1 MIDLYT
7 LVIFTSISQAGR
19 VEKMPSTVKV
29 NGTTNPNLKKY
40 EPGQGQAKSVLSPV
54 TDQNAATIKK
64 RVFTFGKGKSEG
76 NKGMKSLLGGK
87 GANLAEMASIG
98 LSVPPGLT
106 ISTEACQ
113 EYQLNG
119 KDLPQGL
126 WEEILEGLE
135 IVQKDIGSILGDP
148 AKPLLVSVRSGAAIS
163 MPGMMDTVLN
173 LGLNDKVVAGLAAKS
188 GERFAYDSY
197 RRFLDM
203 FGDVVMG
210 IPHSSFE
217 EKLEKLKGKKG
228 VELDTK
234 LTASDLKELVDQ
246 YKNVYLETTGEK
258 FPSDPKQQL
267 LLAVKAVFDSWDSSR
282 AIKYRSI
289 NQITGLKGT
298 AVNIQCMVF
307 GNMGNTSGTGVLFTR
322 NPSTGERKLYGE
334 FLINAQGED
343 VVAGIRTPEDVD
355 TMKNCMPEAYKELVE
370 NCEIL
375 EKHYKDM
382 MDIEFT
388 VQENRLWMLQC
399 RVGKRTGKGAVKIA
413 VDMANEGLV
422 NKHAAI
428 KMVEPQHL
436 DQLLH
441 PQFENPT
448 AYKDKVLATGLPAS
462 PGAAVGQVVF
472 NAEDAESWHAQGKKV
487 ILVRTETSPEDVGGM
502 HAAAG
507 ILTARGGMTSHA
519 AVVARGWG
527 KCCVSGCADIRVN
540 DREKVLVLIGK
551 TVVNEGEWLSLN
563 GSTGEVILGKQPLSP
578 PALSGDLET
587 FMSWADKVRRL
598 KVMANA
604 DTPEDA
610 LTARNNGAQG
620 IGLCRTEHMFF
631 ASDDRI
637 KAVRKM
643 IMAATPEQRKAAMDL
658 LLPYQRSDFEGIF
671 RAMDGLPVTIRLLDP
686 PLHEFLPEGN
696 LEQIVGQLTTQTG
709 MTEDEVFSRV
719 EKLSEVNPMLGF
731 RGCRLGISY
740 PELTEMQACAIF
752 QAAVSMSN
760 QGVKV
765 FPEIM
770 ELGHQVKLIRSVAV
784 NVFSEMGTTVSYKVG
799 TMIEIP
805 RAALVAD
812 EIAKEA
818 EFFSF
823 GTNDLTQ
830 MTFGYSRDD
839 VGKFLPI
846 YLSKGLL
853 QNDPFQVLDQQG
865 VGQLV
870 KMATEKG
877 RAARPSLKVG
887 ICGEHGGEPSS
898 VAFFAEAGLDYV
910 SCSPF
915 RSSRE
920 VRLRIPLSGKDMRS
934 LQDWILRNFNIA
946 REEGEVEEKE
956 EQEEEEED
964 EEEAVGLSR
973 AAFTTVTIDL
983 SSFSVTLTIISS
995 STCGSI
1001 GMDSKLGVSIIVN
1014 LVREGNDSD

>member
-1 MIDLYT
+1 MSSTMKGMVIRTSVCNYINKQRLVEGKYVDQLSDLFLLREKRRQDHRVRIKANNYG
-7 LVIFTSISQAGR
+7 LSCLRGRIRSQ
-19 VEKMPSTVKV
+19 VVSTPVSDPTAP
-29 NGTTNPNLKKY
+29 TT
-40 EPGQGQAKSVLSPV
+40 
-54 TDQNAATIKK
+54 KK
-64 RVFTFGKGKSEG
+64 RVFTFGKGRSEG
-76 NKGMKSLLGGK
+76 NKSMKSLLGGK

-113 EYQLNG
+113 EYQQNG
-119 KDLPQGL
+119 KKLPEGL
-126 WEEILEGLE
+126 WDEILEGLQSVE
-135 IVQKDIGSILGDP
+135 KDMGATLGDP
-148 AKPLLVSVRSGAAIS
+148 SKPLLLSVRSGAAIS

-173 LGLNDKVVAGLAAKS
+173 LGLNDEVVAGLGAKS

-217 EKLEKLKGKKG
+217 EKLESMKDAKG
-228 VELDTK
+228 VKLDTD
-234 LTASDLKELVDQ
+234 LTAADLKELVEQ
-246 YKNVYLETTGEK
+246 YKKVYLQATGEE
-258 FPSDPKQQL
+258 FPSDPKKQL
-267 LLAVKAVFDSWDSSR
+267 QLAVKAVFDSWDSPR

-298 AVNIQCMVF
+298 AVNVQCMVF

-322 NPSTGERKLYGE
+322 NPSTGEKKLYGE

-343 VVAGIRTPEDVD
+343 VVAGIRTPEDLD
-355 TMKNCMPEAYKELVE
+355 TMKSCMPEAYAEIVE

-375 EKHYKDM
+375 ESHYKDM

-399 RVGKRTGKGAVKIA
+399 RSGKRTGKSAVKIA
-413 VDMANEGLV
+413 VDMVNEGLV
-422 NKHAAI
+422 DARSAI

-441 PQFENPT
+441 PQFEDPS
-448 AYKDKVLATGLPAS
+448 AYKDQVIATGLPAS
-462 PGAAVGQVVF
+462 PGAAVGQIVF
-472 NAEDAESWHAQGKKV
+472 SADDAEEWHAQGKSV

-527 KCCVSGCADIRVN
+527 KCCVSGCSDIRVN
-540 DREKVLVLIGK
+540 DSEKVVVIGDM
-551 TVVNEGEWLSLN
+551 VINEGEWISLN

-587 FMSWADKVRRL
+587 FMSWADEVRRI

-631 ASDDRI
+631 ASDERI

-643 IMAATPEQRKAAMDL
+643 IMAVTQEQRKAALDL

-671 RAMDGLPVTIRLLDP
+671 RAMNGTYKLNFSFETKCDCLPLGLIRK
-686 PLHEFLPEGN
+686 
-696 LEQIVGQLTTQTG
+696 LTAETG
-709 MTEDEVFSRV
+709 MTEDEVFSRI

-740 PELTEMQACAIF
+740 PELTEMQARAIF

-760 QGVKV
+760 QGVTV
-765 FPEIM
+765 IPEIM
-770 ELGHQVKLIRSVAV
+770 VPLVGTPQELGHQVTLIRNVATK
-784 NVFSEMGTTVSYKVG
+784 VFSEMGVTLSYKVG

-812 EIAKEA
+812 EIAKVA

-846 YLSKGLL
+846 YLSKGIL
-853 QNDPFQVLDQQG
+853 QSDPFEVLDQKG
-865 VGQLV
+865 VGQLI
-870 KMATEKG
+870 KIATEKG

-915 RSSRE
+915 R
-920 VRLRIPLSGKDMRS
+920 VP
-934 LQDWILRNFNIA
+934 IA
-946 REEGEVEEKE
+946 RLAAAQV
-956 EQEEEEED
+956 
-964 EEEAVGLSR
+964 AV
-973 AAFTTVTIDL
+973 
-983 SSFSVTLTIISS
+983 
-995 STCGSI
+995 
-1001 GMDSKLGVSIIVN
+1001 
-1014 LVREGNDSD
+1014 